1 MVQTIRLASSLISV
15 PGEMDRQGAS
25 AIMATESATPQTS
38 LPSPDTR
45 VPETAAMP
53 ESGTTVT
60 PLPAALPVLP
70 ADLLPVAEDATA
82 ALPDSSPALPE
93 AEAGFDSSTTLAVLA
108 GSVVGAQRIQ
118 WNLPDPAA
126 ARKARRASSRR
137 AA

>member
-1 MVQTIRLASSLISV
+1 
-15 PGEMDRQGAS
+15 
-25 AIMATESATPQTS
+25 MA
-38 LPSPDTR
+38 D
-45 VPETAAMP
+45 
-53 ESGTTVT
+53 
-60 PLPAALPVLP
+60 
-70 ADLLPVAEDATA
+70 DATA

-93 AEAGFDSSTTLAVLA
+93 AEAGIDSSTTLAVLA